1 MAIEFLEK
9 EDFSIP
15 VVRTE
20 PSIQFLDETEDR
32 PSYIETEVKVDGPDS
47 LSRKEA
53 AIKNLEE
60 FEGSGLGKALSAPRR
75 LILGKTLSQEL
86 TDVAKL
92 KGKPIS
98 EQATNIVKMSV
109 KDTARV
115 APFLIPGGVAGKGL
129 SKIGKLVNVFKE
141 AAKNAAIT
149 GSATATEELMEGED
163 IKKAAREGGK
173 IASTS
178 GALTLGVPAVGKGLK
193 MTTKSLSKAFSR
205 AKPWA
210 IDEAL
215 KDPKVLTGE
224 VGDFLDAG
232 NKVKATLDDMSRA
245 VKNEFNNKLNN
256 LKVPSGK
263 VVDTKKIKSSIKK
276 LNIDTD
282 ILKNKL
288 DLAAKRE
295 GVNLSDDLLNRFT
308 TGKKIGFHEARK
320 INSVLFDITSGKE
333 TEIIGTGLLGKLRG
347 VKSNLLR
354 SMEKSVP
361 ETREA
366 NKFFAENASK
376 IQRLSK
382 VFGKPEDKESQIK
395 AIASQ
400 LAGTPKAKTAI
411 INDLRTLPNYE
422 DLSSSLIKAAS
433 QEEFARVGA
442 PSFLKLVG
450 SGAVGGA
457 IGGGPGALIGA
468 GAATALGSPEA
479 LRLGATLGRA
489 GERIG
494 PAAARAISRSPGTLL
509 RRKEQ

>member
-1 MAIEFLEK
+1 MAIEFLQQ
-9 EDFSIP
+9 EDISIP
-15 VVRTE
+15 SVKTK
-20 PSIQFLDETEDR
+20 PSIQFLDDVEDR
-32 PSYIETEVKVDGPDS
+32 QSFIESEVSVSQPES
-47 LSRKEA
+47 LSRKEET
-53 AIKNLEE
+53 IKSLEE
-60 FEGSGLGKALSAPRR
+60 FEGTALGKALSAPRR
-75 LILGKTLSQEL
+75 LLLGKTLSQEL
-86 TDVAKL
+86 TDLAKL

-98 EQATNIVKMSV
+98 DQVTEIVKMSV
-109 KDTARV
+109 KDTARI
-115 APFLIPGGVAGKGL
+115 APFLVPGGVTGKGL
-129 SKIGKLVNVFKE
+129 TKIGKLVNAFKE

-149 GSATATEELMEGED
+149 GAAATTEELIEGED
-163 IKKAAREGGK
+163 VKRAAREGGK
-173 IASTS
+173 IAATS
-178 GALTLGVPAVGKGLK
+178 GALTLSVPALGKGLK
-193 MTTKSLSKAFSR
+193 LTTKSLSKAFSR

-215 KDPKVLTGE
+215 KDPKILTGE

-232 NKVKATLDDMSRA
+232 NKVKESLDDVSKA
-245 VKNEFNNKLNN
+245 VKNEFNNKLND

-263 VVDTKKIKSSIKK
+263 VVETGKIKSSIKK
-276 LNIDTD
+276 LNLDPD

-354 SMEKSVP
+354 SMENSVP

-366 NKFFAENASK
+366 NRFFAENASK

-395 AIASQ
+395 AIANQ

-411 INDLRTLPNYE
+411 INDLRTLPNYD
-422 DLSSSLIKAAS
+422 DLSDSLIKAAS

-450 SGAVGGA
+450 SGVAGGA
-457 IGGGPGALIGA
+457 IAGETGALIGA

-479 LRLGATLGRA
+479 IKLGARLGRI
-489 GERIG
+489 GERVG
-494 PAAARAISRSPGTLL
+494 PAATTAISRAPGTLL